1 MIKLSA
7 SISKKLPVPDVEFS
21 SRSCSAA
28 IEAELPS
35 GTKSEEVLARLKQ
48 LYGLLELAVDEQLSS
63 PRQIPRQDR
72 DAQPDTSN
80 GSGAGRRATGA
91 QIKAIRAIAHD
102 RGLSDG
108 RLHGLMQTE
117 FDAGH
122 VEELSVREA
131 SSLITILKHDGKARR

>member
-1 MIKLSA
+1 MVKLSA

-35 GTKSEEVLARLKQ
+35 GTKSAEVRARLKQ
-48 LYGLLELAVDEQLSS
+48 LYALLELAVDEQLNS
-63 PRQIPRQDR
+63 PRQIPRQGR
-72 DAQPDTSN
+72 DAQPGTNN
-80 GSGAGRRATGA
+80 GSATGRRASDA

-102 RGLSDG
+102 RGLSDS
-108 RLHGLMQTE
+108 RLHSLMQTE
-117 FDAGH
+117 FDACH
-122 VEELSVREA
+122 IEELSIRQA